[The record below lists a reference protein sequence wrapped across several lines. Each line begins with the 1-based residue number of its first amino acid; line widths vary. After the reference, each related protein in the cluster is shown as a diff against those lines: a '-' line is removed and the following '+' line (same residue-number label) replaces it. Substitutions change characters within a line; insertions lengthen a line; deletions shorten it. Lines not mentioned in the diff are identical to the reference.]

1 MILSCSVR
9 QNLHAFLHIFL
20 SRLTYAFTP
29 SSTLHSGLDPSIP
42 SLLKAL
48 YWGEASGG
56 QLSLKTVPILFL
68 YNLPEFSDSAPAP
81 LRICHIPVL
90 AFALAADIRP
100 TYRALP
106 KE

>member
-68 YNLPEFSDSAPAP
+68 FNLLSVVHSWTRVAY
-81 LRICHIPVL
+81 LHCHDTL
-90 AFALAADIRP
+90 F
-100 TYRALP
+100 
-106 KE
+106 